1 MSNKLVTALLF
12 SIIAFVPGVALADPP
27 TPKCFDAET
36 ADAVASPG
44 AFNTAER
51 LEDGTPGQ
59 NADGEP
65 TSEAAHER
73 NAERKIA
80 CPPPGQSPF

>member
-1 MSNKLVTALLF
+1 MRTNILSALLC
-12 SIIAFVPGVALADPP
+12 STILFVPGVALADPP

-44 AFNTAER
+44 AFNAAQR

-59 NADGEP
+59 NTDGDP
-65 TSEAAHER
+65 ANEAAHER